1 MNEPSVSVDSHILV
15 VEDSATQAHKLRHL
29 LSRHFQR
36 VTVSTHGEEALAAME
51 SGPPSVVI
59 SDVNMPVM
67 DGYELCRRIKTDA
80 RFKTI
85 PVILIT
91 ALTDPSEAIKGLQ
104 CGANGFLTKPYEEG
118 HLLARIQFLLTNPGL
133 RQPQEDVHPEAG
145 VEFTYGGRK
154 YFIASERER
163 VLDLLLSTYELAI
176 WKNRELQTISEK
188 FEAQTRELQRSNR
201 ELEQFASVA
210 SHDLQEPLRMVTSYL
225 TLLERKAGERL
236 QEKEMTFLQFA
247 VDGAARM
254 QQMIIDLLAYARVG
268 QRDRDLKPVDLQAV
282 YERALANLAA
292 ARTETGA
299 CITADPL
306 PALCVEAPRFSQLFQ
321 NLVGNALKFVAPGR
335 VPEVHIGCHREGA
348 DWHFFVRDN
357 GIGIAA
363 RDFDRV
369 FLLFQRL
376 HSRQEYPGTGIGLS
390 LCQKIVESHGGRI
403 WIESEEGKGTAI
415 HFTVP
420 ALQPGAALNNQ
431 SIQYSVCSPVDGISH
446 RIGRDH

>member
-1 MNEPSVSVDSHILV
+1 MTASISLFMNEPQVSVDRHILV

-29 LSRHFQR
+29 LSQHFKR
-36 VTVSTHGEEALAAME
+36 VTVSAHGEEALAVME
-51 SGPPSVVI
+51 SDPPSVVV

-67 DGYELCRRIKTDA
+67 DGYELCRRIKADA
-80 RFKTI
+80 RFTTV

-118 HLLARIQFLLTNPGL
+118 HLLARLQFLLTNPGL
-133 RQPQEDVHPEAG
+133 RQPRDDVHPEAG
-145 VEFTYGGRK
+145 VEFLYGGKK

-201 ELEQFASVA
+201 ELEQFASVT

-225 TLLERKAGERL
+225 TLLERRAGDRL
-236 QEKEMTFLQFA
+236 NDKEKTFLHFA
-247 VDGAARM
+247 VDGGTRM
-254 QQMIIDLLAYARVG
+254 QQMIVDLLAYARVG
-268 QRDRDLKPVDLQAV
+268 LRDHPSDAVDLQAV
-282 YERALANLAA
+282 LERALANLEV
-292 ARTETGA
+292 ARAETGA
-299 CITADPL
+299 RITTDPM
-306 PALCVEAPRFSQLFQ
+306 PTLCVEAPRFSQLFQ
-321 NLVGNALKFVAPGR
+321 NLVGNALKFTAPGR
-335 VPEVHIGCHREGA
+335 IPEVHVGCHREGA

-357 GIGIAA
+357 GIGIPT

-369 FLLFQRL
+369 FVLFQRL
-376 HSRQEYPGTGIGLS
+376 HSRHEYPGTGIGLS

-403 WIESEEGKGTAI
+403 WVESEEGKGTTI

-420 ALQPGAALNNQ
+420 D
-431 SIQYSVCSPVDGISH
+431 SRPVQH
-446 RIGRDH
+446 